1 MRFLWIIALL
11 GVSLAPAAVRAADVD
26 ALEQKAIAAAV
37 EAAAKSVVQIQT
49 IGGVDQLQSSSGQ
62 RLGHLGDHA
71 KHPVGFTRT

>member
-1 MRFLWIIALL
+1 M
-11 GVSLAPAAVRAADVD
+11 AADPD
-26 ALEQKAIAAAV
+26 AQPDNAR
-37 EAAAKSVVQIQT
+37 